1 MKHIKP
7 TLRALCLVAL
17 LGMTSGNAMA
27 YGRIQT
33 NEEINSLMTNG
44 DHITVFGG
52 NVRIPGLYVA
62 DVDAVIVLPGV
73 KVEIKDKELLDN
85 HGTIYIFGTLDANNV
100 LDYNNS
106 GTIYLVGDGKLMMKG
121 DWHTI
126 PPVEVEES
134 NIVKDVRKVEG
145 KPATDTEHG
154 LKDYWE
160 KGIEFNGDY
169 CPIFYYEDEACT
181 SKIDNIEKWKENGG
195 IIYSLPLY
203 KKEAIEAIDN
213 EIEGMTILTD
223 EDMGAISGFK
233 TMISGSLTIAEVDRA
248 KNDAFGFIQFLK
260 VKEKALAAI
269 RSAMQGET
277 SAYLTKL
284 VQPHI
289 DIIYSS
295 DKEEEIE
302 NAQNA
307 AIEILNGV
315 IDTYK
320 TIKAEALGTMG
331 TKQSGPAIEV
341 IKGGEK
347 VILYSP
353 DKVNYIKVKVEE

>member
-33 NEEINSLMTNG
+33 NEEINSLVTNG

-52 NVRIPGLYVA
+52 DVRISGLYV
-62 DVDAVIVLPGV
+62 DDGDAVIVLPGV

-85 HGTIYIFGTLDANNV
+85 QGTIYIFGTLDANNV

-106 GTIYLVGDGKLMMKG
+106 GTIYLVGDNCNLSASESALS
-121 DWHTI
+121 
-126 PPVEVEES
+126 PPTRVTESEVL
-134 NIVKDVRKVEG
+134 NKTVKYEG

-160 KGIEFNGDY
+160 KGIEFKGDY

-223 EDMGAISGFK
+223 EDRGAISEFK
-233 TMISGSLTIAEVDRA
+233 TMIDASLTIAQVDAA
-248 KNDAFGFIQFLK
+248 KNSAFGFIQFLK
-260 VKEKALAAI
+260 VKETALAAI

-295 DKEEEIE
+295 DKEGEIE

-320 TIKAEALGTMG
+320 TIKTEALGTMG

>member
-1 MKHIKP
+1 M
-7 TLRALCLVAL
+7 
-17 LGMTSGNAMA
+17 
-27 YGRIQT
+27 
-33 NEEINSLMTNG
+33 
-44 DHITVFGG
+44 DF
-52 NVRIPGLYVA
+52 
-62 DVDAVIVLPGV
+62 
-73 KVEIKDKELLDN
+73 
-85 HGTIYIFGTLDANNV
+85 
-100 LDYNNS
+100 NNS
-106 GTIYLVGDGKLMMKG
+106 GTIYLVGDNCKLSASESALS
-121 DWHTI
+121 
-126 PPVEVEES
+126 PPKRVTES
-134 NIVKDVRKVEG
+134 EALNKTVKYEG

-160 KGIEFNGDY
+160 KGIEFKGDY

-223 EDMGAISGFK
+223 KDMGAISGFK
-233 TMISGSLTIAEVDRA
+233 IMIASSLTIAEVDRA
-248 KNDAFGFIQFLK
+248 KNDAFGFIRPIK
-260 VKEKALAAI
+260 VKDTALAAI